1 MKMKYDKLVLV
12 LNCGS
17 SSLKFSIIHP
27 VEKKVYLSGIA
38 ERLYLK
44 NTRLIWSTFNN
55 SNKKI
60 KNFNEK
66 IDHNEILNIIKHEIL
81 LKNKKLFKKVGI
93 IGHRVVHGGRYIK
106 KTVVINQKI
115 VHHINEASIFSPLH
129 NPVNLLGINFSLKNF
144 PKLFERNVAVFDTSF
159 FYSMPKISYLYA
171 IPHNLYHDYGIRRYG
186 AHGTSHKYV
195 CMQASIF
202 LKKPFRDM
210 NIISCHLGNGSSVAA
225 IRNGICIDTSMG
237 LTPLEGLVMGTRSGD
252 IDPSIIFFMY
262 KKLNNTIKEINDV
275 LINKSGLL
283 GLSQK
288 TSDFRDLEL
297 NYHTDKKAKL
307 AIDIFCVRLRK
318 YISSYFSL
326 MNGKLDVII
335 FTGGIGENSSLVRK
349 KSLKNL
355 SWFGNIFID
364 HEKNNYSLNLKNNNN
379 IVNISKNSGIPIL
392 IIPTNEEFA
401 IAEESFNVIF
411 NK

>member
-1 MKMKYDKLVLV
+1 MKYDKLVLV

-17 SSLKFSIIHP
+17 SSLKFSIVHP
-27 VEKKVYLSGIA
+27 LEKKVYLSGIA

-297 NYHTDKKAKL
+297 NYHSDKKAKL
-307 AIDIFCVRLRK
+307 AIDIFCFRLRK

-364 HEKNNYSLNLKNNNN
+364 HEKNNYSLNLKKNNN
-379 IVNISKNSGIPIL
+379 IVNISKNSEIPIL